1 MRYILT
7 FPQKKFIFQE
17 TSSGFLELTDIVR
30 EKDDLLKNN
39 EIIFRFDEIDSWA
52 AIELIGEPNAP
63 ELLSL
68 NYRFLI
74 KSAKII
80 SYIDKGVLYKAGT
93 WLNYDFVTEKPY
105 LSLFKTLVEEEIL
118 WNIFF
123 EFVFGSFKDPSI
135 EELNITYLIGGV
147 PDNIQKTAKDWYS
160 SQHNFFTKV
169 VGFRY
174 RKERFVVK
182 NSDDLKIKPED
193 PVFVVREHDNQH
205 DPNAI
210 SVIFANGE
218 KLGYIRRTIS
228 HFLAPI
234 MDKGIFYSGKIKAI
248 LNDFRD
254 EDERIYLE
262 LRRKVL

>member
-30 EKDDLLKNN
+30 EKNDPLKNN

-147 PDNIQKTAKDWYS
+147 PDNIQKTAKDW
-160 SQHNFFTKV
+160 
-169 VGFRY
+169 
-174 RKERFVVK
+174 
-182 NSDDLKIKPED
+182 
-193 PVFVVREHDNQH
+193 
-205 DPNAI
+205 
-210 SVIFANGE
+210 
-218 KLGYIRRTIS
+218 
-228 HFLAPI
+228 
-234 MDKGIFYSGKIKAI
+234 
-248 LNDFRD
+248 
-254 EDERIYLE
+254 
-262 LRRKVL
+262 